1 MNKVKLDPKTE
12 QEFQK
17 EKRYFT
23 VPDYIILKSNQL
35 HHPVTN
41 LKLQKI
47 LYFLNVIQLVESGD
61 ALFPD
66 FEFRKWDYGA
76 TVEDIYEEY
85 RKFGGDVITKPITHV
100 FLYLDQKQMFHSFKY
115 NTDINQID
123 LNEKQVIDRWL
134 PILLNY
140 DQFELVKMC
149 LTEPQLSDKITDV
162 YNNELSKRFW
172 SKHCFWLANRKMDES
187 VEMSAKYI

>member
-1 MNKVKLDPKTE
+1 MEKNIITE

-23 VPDYIILKSNQL
+23 VPDYIVLKSNQL
-35 HHPVTN
+35 HQPVTN

-66 FEFRKWDYGA
+66 FKFSKYNYGA

-85 RKFGGDVITKPITHV
+85 RKFGGDAIIKPAAHV
-100 FLYLDQKQMFHSFKY
+100 FLYIDQK
-115 NTDINQID
+115 
-123 LNEKQVIDRWL
+123 
-134 PILLNY
+134 
-140 DQFELVKMC
+140 
-149 LTEPQLSDKITDV
+149 
-162 YNNELSKRFW
+162 
-172 SKHCFWLANRKMDES
+172 
-187 VEMSAKYI
+187 

>member
-1 MNKVKLDPKTE
+1 MLDVKKLDAKTE

-23 VPDYIILKSNQL
+23 VPDYIVLKSNQL
-35 HHPVTN
+35 HQPVTN

-66 FEFRKWDYGA
+66 FKFSKYNYGA

-85 RKFGGDVITKPITHV
+85 RKFGGDAITKPVAHV
-100 FLYLDQKQMFHSFKY
+100 FLYIDQKQMFHSFKY
-115 NTDINQID
+115 KTDTDEINLNVKQI
-123 LNEKQVIDRWL
+123 IDKWL

-140 DQFELVKMC
+140 DQFDLVKMC
-149 LTEPQLSDKITDV
+149 LAEPQWSSKISET
-162 YNNELSKRFW
+162 YNNKLSKRYW
-172 SKHCFWLANRKMDES
+172 SKHRFWSVNRKMDES
-187 VEMSAKYI
+187 VEVSAK